1 MRLPLALEKLM
12 DELGRLPGI
21 GPKTAQ
27 RLALFI
33 MKMPLENV
41 ERMAAAIISARTTLK
56 PCSICGSLA
65 DESPCPICRDET
77 RDPETIC
84 VTEETSDIMAIERS
98 GYRGQYFVMNR
109 SFKLMSGL
117 DLSQFDLSPFTD
129 RLERG
134 GIKEVILAINPDVNG
149 ELLCRFL
156 ARAAEPFGVR
166 VTRLAMGLSVGGDI
180 EYTDEITLRRA
191 IEGRREV

>member
-1 MRLPLALEKLM
+1 M

-33 MKMPLENV
+33 MKMPVESV
-41 ERMAAAIISARTTLK
+41 ERMAAAIVNARTTLG
-56 PCSICGSLA
+56 PCSVCGSLC
-65 DESPCPICRDET
+65 DESPCLVCRDET
-77 RDPETIC
+77 RDPGTIC
-84 VTEETSDIMAIERS
+84 VTEEASDIISIERS
-98 GYRGQYFVMNR
+98 GYRGQYFVLNR
-109 SFKLMSGL
+109 SFKLMSGA
-117 DLSQFDLSPFTD
+117 DISQLDLSPFTS
-129 RLERG
+129 RLGKG
-134 GIKEVILAINPDVNG
+134 GIQEVILAINPDVNG

-180 EYTDEITLRRA
+180 EYTDEITLRQA